1 MLVFHSWCARFSYLG
16 EQPILMKAIG
26 GRFTD
31 DLRYVPTLAL
41 RIGLDIPSQ
50 GGIIDS
56 AGAAPVS

>member
-1 MLVFHSWCARFSYLG
+1 
-16 EQPILMKAIG
+16 MKAIG

-50 GGIIDS
+50 GGIFDS